1 VLTSIYRGL
10 NGITKAVK
18 PSYSRSF
25 FPCHYLHGWLAHYF
39 KSHLVLQP
47 PYPGPLM
54 VCYFGSQMMC
64 SDIKDARELVHEG
77 RFSDLGCV
85 MLGRNQLETLIDDRN
100 LDVDKL
106 GYLISHRDSFLP
118 IRYGVTFYVEPH
130 SPHQFSRQFRFCHK
144 IPKVLLEDPRTR
156 EVSYENAL
164 LY

>member
-1 VLTSIYRGL
+1 MR
-10 NGITKAVK
+10 
-18 PSYSRSF
+18 
-25 FPCHYLHGWLAHYF
+25 
-39 KSHLVLQP
+39 
-47 PYPGPLM
+47 
-54 VCYFGSQMMC
+54 
-64 SDIKDARELVHEG
+64 SDIGDARELVHEG

-164 LY
+164 LYCKRLIFLGTTSQGILPYHSLALSHRISSAYRILWFK